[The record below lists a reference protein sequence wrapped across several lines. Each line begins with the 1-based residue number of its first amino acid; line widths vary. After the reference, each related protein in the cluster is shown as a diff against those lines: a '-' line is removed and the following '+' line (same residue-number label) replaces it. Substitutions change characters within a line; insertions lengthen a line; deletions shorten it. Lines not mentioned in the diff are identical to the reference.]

1 MTISY
6 KENYP
11 IVIGLAGK
19 AGSGKTSVAESICPK
34 GSMVSSTSSSI
45 VWQHIFYALP
55 LYELASIKKNT
66 KGLNEQSRRLYAIH
80 NVLYDLYGGSPIG
93 FVPDYKDLVQMV
105 FEIESLPIEPEGIK
119 PRNFLQKVGDIC
131 RSHRA
136 TCFSDWAIMKSV
148 KMHRQYSSALPEDSE
163 QLPFAVIISDVRFE
177 NEADSILKQPNGIV
191 IVFDASDE
199 TLNDRIIKRDGKS
212 LSEEQKNHH
221 SEKQI
226 DVIKQKATYV
236 LNTDGMSLEEQSS
249 STLNLITNILEKVG
263 V

>member
-6 KENYP
+6 KEDYP
-11 IVIGLAGK
+11 MIVGFAGK
-19 AGSGKTSVAESICPK
+19 AGSGKTSVADSICPK
-34 GSMVSSTSSSI
+34 GSIGLSNSSSI
-45 VWQHIFYALP
+45 LWQHIFYALP

-66 KGLNEQSRRLYAIH
+66 KGINEESRRLYAIH

-93 FVPDYKDLVQMV
+93 FVPAYKDLVQMV
-105 FEIESLPIEPEGIK
+105 LEIESLSIEPEGTK
-119 PRNFLQKVGDIC
+119 PRNFLQKAGDVC

-136 TCFSDWAIMKSV
+136 TCFSDWAIMKSS
-148 KMHRQYSSALPEDSE
+148 KMYRGYRSSLMEDE
-163 QLPFAVIISDVRFE
+163 ECLPFAVIVSDVRFQ

-199 TLNDRIIKRDGKS
+199 TLNDRIIKRDGKP

-226 DVIKQKATYV
+226 DLIKQKATYV
-236 LNTDGMSLEEQSS
+236 LNTDDMSLEEQSL